1 LVVRRAL
8 LEDVGGLHAGFDGA
22 QDYDLVLRLTERTDR
37 IGHVAAPVYSWR
49 MSPQST
55 AADIHAKPEA
65 HAASRRAVEEAIARR
80 GLDAAVDT
88 GFDPTWHRVRRQIR
102 HRPLVTVV
110 IPTRDRLDLLA
121 PCVDLLRNTVDHEHL
136 ELLVVDN
143 ESVEPA
149 TLHYLEHFDGR
160 VVRYPHRFNYARQMN
175 LAAQEASGE
184 VLLLLNNDAR
194 PTSQAWFDALLE
206 HALRPEV
213 GAVGARLRF
222 PSGKPQ
228 HEGVVLNAAGV
239 ALNLDSGPWAV
250 LGENIRDTAAVTA
263 ACMMIRTS
271 VWHAVGG
278 MDERLRVA
286 YNDVDLCLRIG
297 ERGWRILYT
306 PFAELEHA
314 ESSSRG
320 SLHPE
325 IDEAFYQRRWGPPRS
340 TADPFFTTAVELL
353 EPFSPRL

>member
-1 LVVRRAL
+1 VR
-8 LEDVGGLHAGFDGA
+8 
-22 QDYDLVLRLTERTDR
+22 
-37 IGHVAAPVYSWR
+37 
-49 MSPQST
+49 
-55 AADIHAKPEA
+55 
-65 HAASRRAVEEAIARR
+65 
-80 GLDAAVDT
+80 
-88 GFDPTWHRVRRQIR
+88 
-102 HRPLVTVV
+102 
-110 IPTRDRLDLLA
+110 
-121 PCVDLLRNTVDHEHL
+121 HEPL

-143 ESVEPA
+143 ESTDPE
-149 TLHYLEHFDGR
+149 TLHYLEHFGGR
-160 VVRYPHRFNYARQMN
+160 VVHYPHRFNYARQMN
-175 LAAQEASGE
+175 LAVREASGE

-194 PTSQAWFDALLE
+194 PVDDEWFDALLE
-206 HALRPEV
+206 HALRAEV

-271 VWHAVGG
+271 VWHEVGG

-286 YNDVDLCLRIG
+286 YNDVDLCLRVG
-297 ERGWRILYT
+297 ERGWRVVYT
-306 PFAELEHA
+306 PYAQLHHA

-325 IDEAFYQRRWGPPRS
+325 VDEAFYQSRWGAPRS
-340 TADPFFTTAVELL
+340 GADPFFTTAIELL

>member
-1 LVVRRAL
+1 
-8 LEDVGGLHAGFDGA
+8 
-22 QDYDLVLRLTERTDR
+22 
-37 IGHVAAPVYSWR
+37 
-49 MSPQST
+49 MSPAST
-55 AADIHAKPEA
+55 AADIGAKPEA
-65 HAASRRAVEEAIARR
+65 HAASRRAVAESLERQR
-80 GLDAAVDT
+80 VDATVDPA
-88 GFDPTWHRVRRQIR
+88 FDPTWHRVRRRIDR
-102 HRPLVTVV
+102 RPTVTVV
-110 IPTRDRLDLLA
+110 IPTRDRVDLLA
-121 PCVDLLRNTVDHEHL
+121 PCIDLVRRTVRHEPL
-136 ELLVVDN
+136 ELLVIDN
-143 ESVEPA
+143 DSEHPE
-149 TLHYLEHFDGR
+149 TLHYLEHLDGR
-160 VVRYPHRFNYARQMN
+160 VVHYPHRFNYARQMN
-175 LAAQEASGE
+175 LAAREASGE

-194 PTSQAWFDALLE
+194 PLDDEWFDAMLE

-239 ALNLDSGPWAV
+239 ALNLDSGRFAV

-271 VWHAVGG
+271 VWHEVGG

-297 ERGWRILYT
+297 ERGWRLVYT
-306 PFAELEHA
+306 PYAQLNHA

-325 IDEAFYQRRWGPPRS
+325 VDEAFYQLRWGPPRA
-340 TADPFFTTAVELL
+340 TADPFFTTAFELL

>member
-1 LVVRRAL
+1 
-8 LEDVGGLHAGFDGA
+8 
-22 QDYDLVLRLTERTDR
+22 
-37 IGHVAAPVYSWR
+37 VYSWR
-49 MSPQST
+49 MSARST

-65 HAASRRAVEEAIARR
+65 HDASRRALAEALERGNIDAVVEP
-80 GLDAAVDT
+80 
-88 GFDPTWHRVRRQIR
+88 GFDPTWHRVRRRIDV
-102 HRPLVTVV
+102 RPSVTVV
-110 IPTRDRLDLLA
+110 VPTRDRLDLLA
-121 PCVDLLRNTVDHEHL
+121 PCIDLIRRTVRHEPL
-136 ELLVVDN
+136 ELLIVDN
-143 ESVEPA
+143 ESTDPE
-149 TLHYLEHFDGR
+149 TLRYLERFEGR
-160 VVRYPHRFNYARQMN
+160 VVHYPHRFNYARQMN
-175 LAAQEASGE
+175 LAALEAKGE

-194 PTSQAWFDALLE
+194 PVDDEWFDALLE

-222 PSGKPQ
+222 PSGKVQ
-228 HEGVVLNAAGV
+228 HEGIVLNAAGV

-250 LGENIRDTAAVTA
+250 LGENIRNASAVTG
-263 ACMMIRTS
+263 ACMMVRTA
-271 VWHAVGG
+271 VWHEVGG

-297 ERGWRILYT
+297 ERGWRIVYT
-306 PFAELEHA
+306 PYAALHHA

-325 IDEAFYQRRWGPPRS
+325 VDEAFYQDRWGPPRS